1 MKVNVFAVLKD
12 YFDAGFSLNEKFS
25 SVNDVKNK
33 LVQMNPRSENILK
46 VCRFA
51 VNDEIVNEDFKIKDN
66 DVISVLPPASGG

>member
-12 YFDAGFSLNEKFS
+12 YFDPSFSVNEKLVS
-25 SVNDVKNK
+25 IKEVKNK
-33 LVQMNPRSENILK
+33 LVQINPQSENILK

-51 VNDEIVNEDFKIKDN
+51 VNDELVSEDHKISDH